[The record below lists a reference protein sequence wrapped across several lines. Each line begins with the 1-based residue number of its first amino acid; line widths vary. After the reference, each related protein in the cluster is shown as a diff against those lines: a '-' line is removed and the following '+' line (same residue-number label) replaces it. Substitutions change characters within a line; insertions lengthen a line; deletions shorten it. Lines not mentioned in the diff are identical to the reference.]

1 MVIITAGH
9 GDHVYGY
16 GKHYNYFLVKICG
29 LFYNMA
35 HANCITS
42 YLCASFESY
51 QFVWLYITYLPHW
64 VIATC
69 CQKHGSVT
77 SQCMTYFFQNT
88 DIGIAI
94 PEKAAFLWKW
104 VYNLYISMTNRKQF

>member
-1 MVIITAGH
+1 MYFIVNCDAILSSFKIKFYVCMVIITAGH

-51 QFVWLYITYLPHW
+51 QFV
-64 VIATC
+64 
-69 CQKHGSVT
+69 
-77 SQCMTYFFQNT
+77 
-88 DIGIAI
+88 
-94 PEKAAFLWKW
+94 
-104 VYNLYISMTNRKQF
+104 

>member
-51 QFVWLYITYLPHW
+51 QFV
-64 VIATC
+64 
-69 CQKHGSVT
+69 
-77 SQCMTYFFQNT
+77 
-88 DIGIAI
+88 
-94 PEKAAFLWKW
+94 
-104 VYNLYISMTNRKQF
+104 